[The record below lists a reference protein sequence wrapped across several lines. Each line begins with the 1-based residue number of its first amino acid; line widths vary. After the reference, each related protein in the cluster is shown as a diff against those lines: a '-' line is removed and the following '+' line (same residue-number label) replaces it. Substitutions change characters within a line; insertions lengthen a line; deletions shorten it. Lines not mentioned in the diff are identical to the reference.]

1 MGEVTGRQY
10 ALVGIATLMHF
21 LVDGLCLCCTYL
33 LTSPFNLPHLAAI
46 FITYNL
52 LAFLSQPLT
61 GWMADRIR
69 HKHWMLLGAVMLLVV
84 AVLVTPL
91 VMSSGGESMMFAVAA
106 LLGIGNSLFHVWGGK
121 QVVLQVGNDI
131 RALGVFVSTGA
142 FGLAVAIVFCSW
154 TLLYIFLLALIIL
167 ATAYVMTDKSESQE
181 HIQRKEPSTLT
192 AQPSPNPAHRS
203 ARPKGALSKQSGERT
218 LNPQRISFVIAIAAF
233 VMFRSYLGKEFS
245 LGAANTDAMILLV
258 GFVTMLGKMAGGWI
272 SRWMG
277 VVKALTMILI
287 VVLVCMLTQRYS
299 PVLPALAGLFMIN
312 CTMAITL
319 YLANAVLPEREGL
332 AFGILAAALMPG
344 YLVK

>member
-69 HKHWMLLGAVMLLVV
+69 HKHWMLLGAVMLLAV

-91 VMSSGGESMMFAVAA
+91 VMSSGGESTMFAVAA

-142 FGLAVAIVFCSW
+142 FGLAVAMVFCSW
-154 TLLYIFLLALIIL
+154 TLLYIFLLGIIIL

-192 AQPSPNPAHRS
+192 AQPSSYLAQRS
-203 ARPKGALSKQSGERT
+203 T
-218 LNPQRISFVIAIAAF
+218 LNPQRVMFVLAIAAF

-245 LGAANTDAMILLV
+245 LGAANTDAMILLL

-312 CTMAITL
+312 CTMPITL
-319 YLANAVLPEREGL
+319 YLANSVLPEREGL

-344 YLVK
+344 YLIK

>member
-52 LAFLSQPLT
+52 LAFLSQPFT

-69 HKHWMLLGAVMLLVV
+69 HKHWMLLGAVMLLAV

-91 VMSSGGESMMFAVAA
+91 VMSSGGESTMFAVAA

-154 TLLYIFLLALIIL
+154 TLLYIFLLAIIVL

-181 HIQRKEPSTLT
+181 HIQRKELPTTSANRSPLNP
-192 AQPSPNPAHRS
+192 QPSSYLAHRS
-203 ARPKGALSKQSGERT
+203 T
-218 LNPQRISFVIAIAAF
+218 LNPQRTSFVLAIAAF

-312 CTMAITL
+312 CTMPITL
-319 YLANAVLPEREGL
+319 YLANSVLPEREGL

>member
-61 GWMADRIR
+61 GWMADSIR
-69 HKHWMLLGAVMLLVV
+69 HKHWMLLGAVMLLAV

-91 VMSSGGESMMFAVAA
+91 VMSSGGESTMFAVAA

-154 TLLYIFLLALIIL
+154 TLLYTFLLALIVL
-167 ATAYVMTDKSESQE
+167 ATAYVMTDKSESHE
-181 HIQRKEPSTLT
+181 HIQSKKLPTNSANRSPLNP
-192 AQPSPNPAHRS
+192 QPSPNSAQRS
-203 ARPKGALSKQSGERT
+203 T
-218 LNPQRISFVIAIAAF
+218 LNPQRTSFVLAIAAF

-312 CTMAITL
+312 GTMPITL
-319 YLANAVLPEREGL
+319 YLANSVLPEREGL

-344 YLVK
+344 YLIK

>member
-69 HKHWMLLGAVMLLVV
+69 HKHWMLLGAVMLLAV

-91 VMSSGGESMMFAVAA
+91 VMSSGGESTMFAVAA

-142 FGLAVAIVFCSW
+142 FGLAVAMVFCSW
-154 TLLYIFLLALIIL
+154 TLLYIFLLGIIIL

-181 HIQRKEPSTLT
+181 HIQRKEASTLT
-192 AQPSPNPAHRS
+192 AQPSSYLAQRS
-203 ARPKGALSKQSGERT
+203 T
-218 LNPQRISFVIAIAAF
+218 LNPQRVMFVLAIAAF

-245 LGAANTDAMILLV
+245 LGAANTDAMILLL

-277 VVKALTMILI
+277 VVKALTMLLI

-312 CTMAITL
+312 CTMPITL
-319 YLANAVLPEREGL
+319 YLANSVLPEREGL

-344 YLVK
+344 YLIK

>member
-10 ALVGIATLMHF
+10 ALVGISTLMHF

-69 HKHWMLLGAVMLLVV
+69 HKHWMLLGAVMLLAV

-91 VMSSGGESMMFAVAA
+91 VMSSGGESTMFAVAA

-154 TLLYIFLLALIIL
+154 MLLYIFLLAITIL
-167 ATAYVMTDKSESQE
+167 AITYVMTDKSESHG
-181 HIQRKEPSTLT
+181 HIQSKEPSTLT
-192 AQPSPNPAHRS
+192 AQPSPNPAQHS
-203 ARPKGALSKQSGERT
+203 T
-218 LNPQRISFVIAIAAF
+218 LNPQRISFVLAIAAF

-312 CTMAITL
+312 CTMPITL
-319 YLANAVLPEREGL
+319 YLANSVLPEREGL
-332 AFGILAAALMPG
+332 AFGILAAALIPG

>member
-69 HKHWMLLGAVMLLVV
+69 HKHWMLLGAVMLLAV

-91 VMSSGGESMMFAVAA
+91 VMSSGGESTMFAVAA

-142 FGLAVAIVFCSW
+142 FGLAVAMVFCSW
-154 TLLYIFLLALIIL
+154 TLLYIFLLGIIIL

-181 HIQRKEPSTLT
+181 HIQRKEASTLT
-192 AQPSPNPAHRS
+192 AQPSSYLAQRS
-203 ARPKGALSKQSGERT
+203 T
-218 LNPQRISFVIAIAAF
+218 LNPQRVMFVLAIAAF

-245 LGAANTDAMILLV
+245 LGAANTDAMILLL

-312 CTMAITL
+312 CTMPITL
-319 YLANAVLPEREGL
+319 YLANSVLPEREGL

-344 YLVK
+344 YLIK

>member
-61 GWMADRIR
+61 GWMADCIR
-69 HKHWMLLGAVMLLVV
+69 HKHWMLLGTVMLLAV

-91 VMSSGGESMMFAVAA
+91 VMSSGGESTMFAVAA

-121 QVVLQVGNDI
+121 QVVLQVDNDI

-142 FGLAVAIVFCSW
+142 FGLAVAMVFCSW
-154 TLLYIFLLALIIL
+154 TLLYIFLLALIVL

-192 AQPSPNPAHRS
+192 AQPSPNPAQPSPNPAHRS
-203 ARPKGALSKQSGERT
+203 T
-218 LNPQRISFVIAIAAF
+218 LTAQRIIFVLAIAAF

-245 LGAANTDAMILLV
+245 LGAANTDAMILLL

-312 CTMAITL
+312 CTMPITL
-319 YLANAVLPEREGL
+319 YLANSVLPEREGL

-344 YLVK
+344 YLIK

>member
-21 LVDGLCLCCTYL
+21 LVDGLCLCCIYL

-91 VMSSGGESMMFAVAA
+91 VMSSGCESTMFAVAA

-154 TLLYIFLLALIIL
+154 MLLYIFLIALIIL

-203 ARPKGALSKQSGERT
+203 T
-218 LNPQRISFVIAIAAF
+218 LNPQRTSFVIAIAAF

-277 VVKALTMILI
+277 VVKALTIILI
-287 VVLVCMLTQRYS
+287 VVLVCMLTQRFS

-312 CTMAITL
+312 CTMPITL
-319 YLANAVLPEREGL
+319 YLANSVLPEREGL

>member
-61 GWMADRIR
+61 GWMADHIR
-69 HKHWMLLGAVMLLVV
+69 HKHWMLLGAVMLLAV

-91 VMSSGGESMMFAVAA
+91 VMSSGGESTMFAVAA

-154 TLLYIFLLALIIL
+154 MLLYIFLLAIIVL

-192 AQPSPNPAHRS
+192 AQPSPNSAQRS
-203 ARPKGALSKQSGERT
+203 T
-218 LNPQRISFVIAIAAF
+218 LNLQRVMFVIAIAAF

-277 VVKALTMILI
+277 VVKALTIILI

-312 CTMAITL
+312 CTMPITL
-319 YLANAVLPEREGL
+319 YLANSVLPEREGL

-344 YLVK
+344 YLIK

>member
-61 GWMADRIR
+61 GWMADSIR
-69 HKHWMLLGAVMLLVV
+69 HKHWMLLGAVMLLAV
-84 AVLVTPL
+84 AVLVTSL

-154 TLLYIFLLALIIL
+154 TLLYIFLLAIIIL
-167 ATAYVMTDKSESQE
+167 DTAYVMTDKSESQE

-203 ARPKGALSKQSGERT
+203 T
-218 LNPQRISFVIAIAAF
+218 LTAQRIIFVLAIAAF

-272 SRWMG
+272 SRWLG

-312 CTMAITL
+312 CTMPITL
-319 YLANAVLPEREGL
+319 YLANSVLPEREGL

>member
-52 LAFLSQPLT
+52 LAFLSQPFT

-69 HKHWMLLGAVMLLVV
+69 HKHWMLLGAVMLLAV

-91 VMSSGGESMMFAVAA
+91 VMSSGGESTMFAVAA

-154 TLLYIFLLALIIL
+154 MLLYVFLIAIIVL
-167 ATAYVMTDKSESQE
+167 ATAYVMTDKSESHE
-181 HIQRKEPSTLT
+181 HIQSEKFPTTSANRSPLT
-192 AQPSPNPAHRS
+192 AQPSPNLAHRS
-203 ARPKGALSKQSGERT
+203 T
-218 LNPQRISFVIAIAAF
+218 LNPQRTSFVIAIAAF

-258 GFVTMLGKMAGGWI
+258 GIVTMLGKMAGGWI

-277 VVKALTMILI
+277 VVKALTIILI
-287 VVLVCMLTQRYS
+287 VVLVCMLTQRFS

-312 CTMAITL
+312 CTMPITL
-319 YLANAVLPEREGL
+319 YLANSVLPEREGF

>member
-33 LTSPFNLPHLAAI
+33 LTSPFNLPHLATI

-69 HKHWMLLGAVMLLVV
+69 HKHWMLLGAVMLLAV

-91 VMSSGGESMMFAVAA
+91 VMSSGGESTMFAVAA

-154 TLLYIFLLALIIL
+154 MLLYIFLLAIIIL
-167 ATAYVMTDKSESQE
+167 ATAYVMTDKSESHE
-181 HIQRKEPSTLT
+181 HIQSKELPTTSANRSPLNP
-192 AQPSPNPAHRS
+192 QPSPNPAHRS
-203 ARPKGALSKQSGERT
+203 T
-218 LNPQRISFVIAIAAF
+218 LTAQRIIFVIAIAAF

-312 CTMAITL
+312 CAMPITL
-319 YLANAVLPEREGL
+319 YLANSVLPEREGL

-344 YLVK
+344 YLIN

>member
-33 LTSPFNLPHLAAI
+33 LTSPFNLPYLAAI

-69 HKHWMLLGAVMLLVV
+69 HKHWMLLGAVMLLAV

-91 VMSSGGESMMFAVAA
+91 VMSSGGESTMFAVAA

-154 TLLYIFLLALIIL
+154 TLLYIFLIALIVL

-203 ARPKGALSKQSGERT
+203 T
-218 LNPQRISFVIAIAAF
+218 LTAQRIIFVIAIAAF

-287 VVLVCMLTQRYS
+287 VVLVCMLTQRFS

-312 CTMAITL
+312 CTMPITL
-319 YLANAVLPEREGL
+319 YLANSVLPEREGL

>member
-69 HKHWMLLGAVMLLVV
+69 HKHWMLLGAVMLFAV

-91 VMSSGGESMMFAVAA
+91 VMSSGGESTMFAVAA

-142 FGLAVAIVFCSW
+142 FGLAVAMVFCSW
-154 TLLYIFLLALIIL
+154 TLLYIFLLAIIVL

-181 HIQRKEPSTLT
+181 HFQSKEPSTLT
-192 AQPSPNPAHRS
+192 AQPSPNSAHRS
-203 ARPKGALSKQSGERT
+203 T
-218 LNPQRISFVIAIAAF
+218 LTAHRIIFVIAIAAF

-312 CTMAITL
+312 CTMPITL
-319 YLANAVLPEREGL
+319 YLANSVLPEREGL

>member
-1 MGEVTGRQY
+1 
-10 ALVGIATLMHF
+10 
-21 LVDGLCLCCTYL
+21 
-33 LTSPFNLPHLAAI
+33 
-46 FITYNL
+46 
-52 LAFLSQPLT
+52 
-61 GWMADRIR
+61 
-69 HKHWMLLGAVMLLVV
+69 
-84 AVLVTPL
+84 
-91 VMSSGGESMMFAVAA
+91 MSSGGESTMFAVAA

-142 FGLAVAIVFCSW
+142 FGLAVAMVFCSW
-154 TLLYIFLLALIIL
+154 TLLYIFLLAIIIL
-167 ATAYVMTDKSESQE
+167 ATAYVMTDKSESHE
-181 HIQRKEPSTLT
+181 HIQSKKLPTTS
-192 AQPSPNPAHRS
+192 AHRS
-203 ARPKGALSKQSGERT
+203 T

-312 CTMAITL
+312 CTMPITL
-319 YLANAVLPEREGL
+319 YLANSVLPEREGL

>member
-69 HKHWMLLGAVMLLVV
+69 HKHWMLLGAVMLLAV

-91 VMSSGGESMMFAVAA
+91 VMSSGGESTMFAVAA

-154 TLLYIFLLALIIL
+154 TLLYIFLLAIIIL

-192 AQPSPNPAHRS
+192 AQPSPNPALRSTLTAHR
-203 ARPKGALSKQSGERT
+203 
-218 LNPQRISFVIAIAAF
+218 IIFVLAIAAF

-258 GFVTMLGKMAGGWI
+258 GFVTLLGKMAGGWI

-277 VVKALTMILI
+277 VVKALTIILI
-287 VVLVCMLTQRYS
+287 VVLVCMLTQRFS

-312 CTMAITL
+312 CTMPITL
-319 YLANAVLPEREGL
+319 YLANSVLPEREGL

>member
-69 HKHWMLLGAVMLLVV
+69 HKHWMLLGAVMLFAV

-91 VMSSGGESMMFAVAA
+91 VMSSGGESTMFAVAA

-142 FGLAVAIVFCSW
+142 FGLAVAMVFCSW
-154 TLLYIFLLALIIL
+154 TLLYIFLLAIIVL

-181 HIQRKEPSTLT
+181 HIQHKKLPTNSAHRSPLNPQPSPNSAHRSTLT
-192 AQPSPNPAHRS
+192 AQ
-203 ARPKGALSKQSGERT
+203 
-218 LNPQRISFVIAIAAF
+218 RIIFVLAIAAF

-312 CTMAITL
+312 CTMPITL
-319 YLANAVLPEREGL
+319 YLANSVLSEREGL